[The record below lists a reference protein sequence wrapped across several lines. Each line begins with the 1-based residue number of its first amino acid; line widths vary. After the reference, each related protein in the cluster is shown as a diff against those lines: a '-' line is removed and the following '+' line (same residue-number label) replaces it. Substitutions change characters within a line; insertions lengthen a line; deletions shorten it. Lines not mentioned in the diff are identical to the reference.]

1 MTAELKK
8 QQQDEVEQLD
18 KAKKRM
24 GNLQS
29 IVETQKTEI
38 KKLETTIQE
47 AEAEKRNQRKELD
60 GVIAE
65 RDILGT
71 QLIRRSE
78 ELKGLFEKI
87 KLQQST
93 LKKGEAPLENGF
105 RA

>member
-1 MTAELKK
+1 MPGVKRSANGATGASRFLWKGRRK
-8 QQQDEVEQLD
+8 RARAQVQQACEQTKEQLD

-60 GVIAE
+60 GVA
-65 RDILGT
+65 RG
-71 QLIRRSE
+71 
-78 ELKGLFEKI
+78 G
-87 KLQQST
+87 
-93 LKKGEAPLENGF
+93 A
-105 RA
+105 